1 MGRCAGPGVVG
12 MSEPTSRAPRPRRAF
27 EASRRPQFKVRLSPE
42 EREQLNRLAGEKGV
56 SVGRLLVE
64 SALSGAWDRDVRESV
79 LTALWRVNRLLAN
92 VTGSLNQLAHQAN
105 IAEQVVAERQLR
117 EELAQL
123 SNLRDELSDVLRE
136 VR

>member
-1 MGRCAGPGVVG
+1 MA
-12 MSEPTSRAPRPRRAF
+12 AA
-27 EASRRPQFKVRLSPE
+27 
-42 EREQLNRLAGEKGV
+42 KGV

-64 SALSGAWDRDVRESV
+64 SALSGTWDRDLRESV

-117 EELAQL
+117 QELEELAG
-123 SNLRDELSDVLRE
+123 LRDQLTEVLRE

>member
-1 MGRCAGPGVVG
+1 
-12 MSEPTSRAPRPRRAF
+12 MSEPASKATRPRRAF
-27 EASRRPQFKVRLSPE
+27 ESSRRPQFKVRLSPK
-42 EREQLNRLAGEKGV
+42 EREQLDRLAGEKGI

-64 SALSGAWDRDVRESV
+64 SALSGTWDRDLRESV

-123 SNLRDELSDVLRE
+123 SSLRNELNDLLRE

>member
-1 MGRCAGPGVVG
+1 
-12 MSEPTSRAPRPRRAF
+12 MSESSSKATRPRRAF
-27 EASRRPQFKVRLSPE
+27 QPSRRPQFTVRLSPE
-42 EREQLNRLAGEKGV
+42 ERKQLDQLAGEKGI

-64 SALSGAWDRDVRESV
+64 SALSGTWDRDLRESV

-105 IAEQVVAERQLR
+105 IAEQVVAERELR

-123 SNLRDELSDVLRE
+123 SSLRNDLTDLLRE

>member
-1 MGRCAGPGVVG
+1 
-12 MSEPTSRAPRPRRAF
+12 MSEPASRTTRPRRAF
-27 EASRRPQFKVRLSPE
+27 EAARRPQFTVRLSPG
-42 EREQLNRLAGEKGV
+42 ERDQLDRLAGEKGV

-64 SALSGAWDRDVRESV
+64 SALAGAWDRDVRESV

-105 IAEQVVAERQLR
+105 VAEQVVAERQLR
-117 EELAQL
+117 QELEQL
-123 SNLRDELSDVLRE
+123 SGLREQLADVLRE

>member
-1 MGRCAGPGVVG
+1 
-12 MSEPTSRAPRPRRAF
+12 MSEPVRKAVRPRRAF
-27 EASRRPQFKVRLSPE
+27 ESSRRPQFTLRLSPE
-42 EREQLNRLAGEKGV
+42 ERAQLDRLAATKGV

-64 SALSGAWDRDVRESV
+64 SALSGTWDRDLRESV

-117 EELAQL
+117 KELEELAG
-123 SNLRDELSDVLRE
+123 LRDQLTEVLRE

>member
-1 MGRCAGPGVVG
+1 
-12 MSEPTSRAPRPRRAF
+12 MSEPVSKAPRPRRSF
-27 EASRRPQFKVRLSPE
+27 EATRRPQFSVRLSPE
-42 EREQLNRLAGEKGV
+42 ERAQLDRLAGEKGV

-64 SALSGAWDRDVRESV
+64 SALSGAWDRDLRESV

-117 EELAQL
+117 E
-123 SNLRDELSDVLRE
+123 
-136 VR
+136 

>member
-1 MGRCAGPGVVG
+1 V
-12 MSEPTSRAPRPRRAF
+12 SEPVRKAVRPRRAF
-27 EASRRPQFKVRLSPE
+27 EASRRPQFTLRLSPE
-42 EREQLNRLAGEKGV
+42 ERAQLDRLAATKGV

-64 SALSGAWDRDVRESV
+64 SALSGTWDRDLRESV

-117 EELAQL
+117 KELEELAG
-123 SNLRDELSDVLRE
+123 LRDQLTEVLRE

>member
-1 MGRCAGPGVVG
+1 
-12 MSEPTSRAPRPRRAF
+12 MSEPASRAPRPRRAF
-27 EASRRPQFKVRLSPE
+27 EASWRPQFKVRLSPE
-42 EREQLNRLAGEKGV
+42 ERAQLDRLAGEKGV

-105 IAEQVVAERQLR
+105 IAERVVAERQLR

-123 SNLRDELSDVLRE
+123 SSLRDELSDVLRE

>member
-1 MGRCAGPGVVG
+1 
-12 MSEPTSRAPRPRRAF
+12 
-27 EASRRPQFKVRLSPE
+27 VRLSLE
-42 EREQLNRLAGEKGV
+42 EREQLDRLAGEKGV

-64 SALSGAWDRDVRESV
+64 SALSGAWDRDLRESV

-105 IAEQVVAERQLR
+105 IAEQVVAERHLR
-117 EELAQL
+117 EQLEQLAGVRDQL
-123 SNLRDELSDVLRE
+123 TDVLRE